1 MHVSLLNLVFLLQV
15 LQVAKKKKK
24 KVMRCLNLDC
34 KPSWSDSASEI
45 CSGARSFYTNRKGM
59 KRAAARH
66 YSTKVYSFYLK
77 LKARELIIYCVV
89 MSVPYQFYF
98 Q

>member
-1 MHVSLLNLVFLLQV
+1 
-15 LQVAKKKKK
+15 
-24 KVMRCLNLDC
+24 MRCLNLDC
-34 KPSWSDSASEI
+34 KPSWSESASEI
-45 CSGARSFYTNRKGM
+45 CSGARSFYTNRKWM

-66 YSTKVYSFYLK
+66 CSTKVYSFYLK

-89 MSVPYQFYF
+89 MSVLYQFYF